1 MSRLSVYHES
11 LPALPN
17 KVLSQPEHI
26 SATLAALGVQFAQWP
41 RVQLPADADD
51 AAILAVY
58 REPLA
63 ALQAAGD
70 YPRVEISRV
79 CPDQADRAELRDRY
93 LAEHRHAGA
102 EARLFVAG
110 QGLFSLHIADHVY
123 EILCERGDLLV
134 IPANTWHW
142 FDMGERPSYV
152 TLRLLGQANGWQ
164 AEYSGDEIA
173 SRFNRLED

>member
-11 LPALPN
+11 LPAVPN
-17 KVLSQPEHI
+17 KVLSLPEHI
-26 SATLAALGVQFAQWP
+26 SATLTELGVQFAQWP

-51 AAILAVY
+51 AAILAAY

-102 EARLFVAG
+102 EARFFVAG

-123 EILCERGDLLV
+123 EVLCERGDLLV

-152 TLRLLGQANGWQ
+152 TLRLLGQADGWQ

>member
-26 SATLAALGVQFAQWP
+26 SATLAELGVQFAQWP

-51 AAILAVY
+51 AAILAAY

-102 EARLFVAG
+102 EARFFVAG

-152 TLRLLGQANGWQ
+152 TLRLLGQADGWQ
-164 AEYSGDEIA
+164 AEYSGDEIV

>member
-26 SATLAALGVQFAQWP
+26 SATLAELGVQFAQWP

-51 AAILAVY
+51 AAILAAC

-102 EARLFVAG
+102 EARFFVAG

-152 TLRLLGQANGWQ
+152 TLRLLGQADGWQ

>member
-26 SATLAALGVQFAQWP
+26 SATLAELGVQFAQWP

-51 AAILAVY
+51 AAILAAY

-63 ALQAAGD
+63 ALQTAGD

-102 EARLFVAG
+102 EARFFVAG

-142 FDMGERPSYV
+142 FDMGERPCYA

>member
-17 KVLSQPEHI
+17 KVLSQPQHI
-26 SATLAALGVQFAQWP
+26 SATLAELGVQFAQWP

-51 AAILAVY
+51 AAILAAY

-102 EARLFVAG
+102 EARFFVAG

-123 EILCERGDLLV
+123 EVLCERGDLLV

-152 TLRLLGQANGWQ
+152 TLRLLGQADGWQ

>member
-26 SATLAALGVQFAQWP
+26 SATLAELGVQFAQWP

-51 AAILAVY
+51 AAILAAY

-102 EARLFVAG
+102 EARFFVAG

-152 TLRLLGQANGWQ
+152 TLRLLGQADGWQ

>member
-26 SATLAALGVQFAQWP
+26 SATLAELGVQFAQWP

-51 AAILAVY
+51 AAILAAY

-63 ALQAAGD
+63 ALHAAGD

-102 EARLFVAG
+102 EARFFVAG

-152 TLRLLGQANGWQ
+152 TLRMLGQADGWQ

>member
-11 LPALPN
+11 LPAVPN
-17 KVLSQPEHI
+17 KVLSLPEHI
-26 SATLAALGVQFAQWP
+26 SATLAELGVQFARWP

-51 AAILAVY
+51 AAILAAY

-63 ALQAAGD
+63 ELQATGD
-70 YPRVEISRV
+70 YPRVDIGRV

-93 LAEHRHAGA
+93 LAEHRHTGV
-102 EARLFVAG
+102 EARFFVAG

-152 TLRLLGQANGWQ
+152 TLRLLGQADGWQ

>member
-26 SATLAALGVQFAQWP
+26 SATLAELGVQFAQWP

-51 AAILAVY
+51 AAILAAY

-70 YPRVEISRV
+70 YPRVEISSV

-102 EARLFVAG
+102 EARFFVAG

-142 FDMGERPSYV
+142 FDMGERPCYA

>member
-11 LPALPN
+11 LPAVPN
-17 KVLSQPEHI
+17 KVLSLPEHI
-26 SATLAALGVQFAQWP
+26 GATLAELGVQFAQWP

-51 AAILAVY
+51 AAILAAY

-70 YPRVEISRV
+70 YPRVGISRV
-79 CPDQADRAELRDRY
+79 CPDQPDRAELRDRY

-102 EARLFVAG
+102 EARFFVAG

-123 EILCERGDLLV
+123 ELLCERGDLLV
-134 IPANTWHW
+134 ISANTWHW

-152 TLRLLGQANGWQ
+152 MLRLLGQADGWQ

>member
-17 KVLSQPEHI
+17 KVLSQPEYI
-26 SATLAALGVQFAQWP
+26 SATLAELGVQFAQWP

-51 AAILAVY
+51 AAILAAY

-102 EARLFVAG
+102 EARFFVAG

-152 TLRLLGQANGWQ
+152 TLRLLWQADGWQ